1 MAESIDMVVLDAMEK
16 KIDILQQKLERVL
29 AITKELDEFMGDPDE
44 TLALAE
50 GVYAEKR
57 NPIGLTISI
66 GNIETLLMMP
76 VNDIDLE
83 AVADI
88 KECLRNF
95 YQSRLLKQLCK
106 ITQKKTHEVDVKNG
120 SVGAIRRIC
129 DELLEEY
136 DG

>member
-1 MAESIDMVVLDAMEK
+1 MAESVDMVVLDAMEK

-57 NPIGLTISI
+57 TPIGLTISI
-66 GNIETLLMMP
+66 GSIETLLMMP

>member
-120 SVGAIRRIC
+120 SVGSIRRIC

>member
-1 MAESIDMVVLDAMEK
+1 MAESIDTSFLDAMEK

-50 GVYAEKR
+50 GVYAGKR
-57 NPIGLTISI
+57 TPIGLTVSI